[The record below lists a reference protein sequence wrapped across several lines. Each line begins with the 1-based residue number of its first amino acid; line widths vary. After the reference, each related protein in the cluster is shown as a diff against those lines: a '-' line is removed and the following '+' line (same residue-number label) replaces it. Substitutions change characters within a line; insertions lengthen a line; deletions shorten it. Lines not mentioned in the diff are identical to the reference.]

1 MQLKMCTN
9 FNKNLRRIIEERKNI
24 FSSRLTR
31 CIFEE
36 SSISVNKLF
45 YKYLINTDN
54 MASAKI

>member
-1 MQLKMCTN
+1 MQLKMGTN
-9 FNKNLRRIIEERKNI
+9 FNKNLRRIEERKNI

-54 MASAKI
+54 MG

>member
-1 MQLKMCTN
+1 MALHMQLKMGTN
-9 FNKNLRRIIEERKNI
+9 FNKNLRRIEERKNI

-54 MASAKI
+54 MG